1 MPEAGLLR
9 STDDHGP
16 AAPVEA
22 ERASEERASPCR
34 RVGPAA
40 GLARF
45 WVLAAAMLLAVIGW
59 RLFWFQTDDAYITF
73 RYVSNLLAGY
83 GLVWNPPPFL
93 PVEGYTSLLWALL
106 LGAAW
111 RLTGLDP
118 PRTACWLSLLC
129 GLGTLALAWR
139 AIGRL
144 RLSPPLDRRRTLL
157 AALALLGVCTNRT
170 FLTWLSSGLETQLW
184 NLCFTWWLLEA
195 LGLLGAEGSPAWG
208 LRLSTAAALSCLAR
222 PDGLLTVPATVLL
235 ELAAARSSA
244 RPVRSTV
251 LATSPLLAVAAHLL
265 WRRWTYGAWLPN
277 TYYAKVPAP
286 WPEMGWR
293 YLASFV
299 VENGIWVWLA
309 LAVAAACRA
318 LLSPRRGPGV
328 RPRRPAVARLT
339 VAIAPAVVAAH
350 VLYYTLIVGGDHFEY
365 RVFSYLVP
373 LLFVS
378 ALALIDA
385 AGLSAAAAAAT
396 LGVFLLASW
405 PLPWLHWWRTK
416 DLATREQTSFLR
428 WPLAG
433 DFPAPVRPAVA
444 AWDGWQATLI
454 GHGIGLRHQEHKI
467 CLAWMSGRLPSRQ
480 EGARIAWSGR
490 PVMATDGVGLV
501 GWVLPHVAIVDRLG
515 LNDRVIAR
523 APLPASG
530 RSGIMAHERQ
540 PPPGYVEC
548 FMPNVHVHE
557 GEVRV
562 RPRPVPLTDD
572 RIRAC
577 ESRDWP
583 GSPAAQRRDR
593 NQLRA
598 SRDSSRTPWCPGS
611 ARRRRPAG

>member
-9 STDDHGP
+9 STENHGLV
-16 AAPVEA
+16 APVETY
-22 ERASEERASPCR
+22 RASEEQASPCR
-34 RVGPAA
+34 RRGPAPGA
-40 GLARF
+40 ARF
-45 WVLAAAMLLAVIGW
+45 WVFGAAMLLAVIGW
-59 RLFWFQTDDAYITF
+59 RLFWFQTDDAYITY

-157 AALALLGVCTNRT
+157 AALALLGICTNRT

-195 LGLLGAEGSPAWG
+195 FGLLGAEESPAWG

-235 ELAAARSSA
+235 ELAAARSRPHA
-244 RPVRSTV
+244 RPVRATL
-251 LATSPLLAVAAHLL
+251 LAASPLLAVAAHLL

-309 LAVAAACRA
+309 LAAAAACRV
-318 LLSPRRGPGV
+318 LLSARRGPGGRTC
-328 RPRRPAVARLT
+328 RPPVARLAK
-339 VAIAPAVVAAH
+339 AIGPAVVAAH

-385 AGLSAAAAAAT
+385 AGFGAAAAVAT

-433 DFPAPVRPAVA
+433 DFPAPVRPIVA

-454 GHGIGLRHQEHKI
+454 GHAIGMRHQEHKI

-480 EGARIAWSGR
+480 EGAKVSWSDR
-490 PVMATDGVGLV
+490 PVMATGGVGLV
-501 GWVLPHVAIVDRLG
+501 GWVLPHVAVLDRLG

-523 APLPASG
+523 TPPPASSRAG
-530 RSGIMAHERQ
+530 LMAHERQ

-557 GEVRV
+557 REVRV

-577 ESRDWP
+577 ESRDWL
-583 GSPAAQRRDR
+583 GSPAAQ
-593 NQLRA
+593 
-598 SRDSSRTPWCPGS
+598 
-611 ARRRRPAG
+611 PAGR

>member
-1 MPEAGLLR
+1 M
-9 STDDHGP
+9 
-16 AAPVEA
+16 VI
-22 ERASEERASPCR
+22 
-34 RVGPAA
+34 
-40 GLARF
+40 
-45 WVLAAAMLLAVIGW
+45 AVIGW

-157 AALALLGVCTNRT
+157 AALALLGICTNRT

-244 RPVRSTV
+244 RPVRATV
-251 LATSPLLAVAAHLL
+251 LAASPLLAVAAHLL
-265 WRRWTYGAWLPN
+265 WRRCTYGAWLPN

-309 LAVAAACRA
+309 LAAAAACRA
-318 LLSPRRGPGV
+318 LLSSRRGPSG
-328 RPRRPAVARLT
+328 RSRRPAAARLAM
-339 VAIAPAVVAAH
+339 AIAPAVVAAH

-385 AGLSAAAAAAT
+385 AGLARGLSAAAAVAT
-396 LGVFLLASW
+396 LGTFLLASW

-416 DLATREQTSFLR
+416 DLVTREQTSFLR

-433 DFPAPVRPAVA
+433 DFPAPVRPVVA

-454 GHGIGLRHQEHKI
+454 GHAIGVRHQEHKI

-480 EGARIAWSGR
+480 EGAKISWSGR

-523 APLPASG
+523 TPLPASG

-583 GSPAAQRRDR
+583 GLRNPAAKPADR
-593 NQLRA
+593 
-598 SRDSSRTPWCPGS
+598 
-611 ARRRRPAG
+611 